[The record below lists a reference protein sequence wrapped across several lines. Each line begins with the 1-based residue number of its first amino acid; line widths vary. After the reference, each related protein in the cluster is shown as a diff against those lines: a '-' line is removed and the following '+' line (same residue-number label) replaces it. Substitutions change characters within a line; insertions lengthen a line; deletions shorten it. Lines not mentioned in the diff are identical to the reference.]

1 MIVVP
6 QVLAD
11 GLIQVCGDAGRRWIQ
26 SLPDRVEH
34 LCSEWGLQLEEQPP
48 CGDWN
53 LILFVR
59 RDREPCVLKVFGPE
73 PRTADEVKALTTWA
87 GRGAVL
93 PLNVDSDNQGVL
105 LERLDPTRSLTG
117 VELMSAAEMAGSL
130 IRQLTVPA
138 PPGLPLLVDIAQNH
152 VDTLRS
158 RQQAQGN
165 PLPARWIDLATQ
177 LARELTTDA
186 GTSLVHGDLHYGNVL
201 AGTRQPWLA
210 IDPKPGTGNP
220 ERSVPEL
227 MWDRI
232 DDAADA
238 AAVHGLF
245 AALVSCSD
253 LDPHRAWAWTVV
265 QTVNYWLWGL
275 NAGLTGDPVRCH
287 RLLDTLT

>member
-6 QVLAD
+6 QDLAD
-11 GLIQVCGDAGRRWIQ
+11 GLIHACGEAGRRWVR
-26 SLPDRVEH
+26 SLPALVEH
-34 LCSEWGLQLEEQPP
+34 LCSEWSLELEEQPAH
-48 CGDWN
+48 GDWN

-59 RDREPCVLKVFGPE
+59 RDREPCILKVFGPE
-73 PRTADEVKALTTWA
+73 PRAADEVPALTTWA

-93 PLNVDSDNQGVL
+93 PLDASPDNQAVL
-105 LERLDPTRSLTG
+105 LEQLDPTRSLTG
-117 VELMSAAEMAGSL
+117 VDLMSAAEIAASL

-138 PPGLPLLVDIAQNH
+138 PSGLPLLVDIAREH
-152 VDTLRS
+152 AETFSLRQ
-158 RQQAQGN
+158 RAQGD
-165 PLPARWIDLATQ
+165 PLPSRWIDLASQ
-177 LARELTTDA
+177 LAQELTTDA

-210 IDPKPGTGNP
+210 IDPKPVVGCP

-232 DDAADA
+232 DDASDA
-238 AAVHGLF
+238 AAVQMLF
-245 AALVSCSD
+245 AALVDGSD
-253 LDPHRAWAWTVV
+253 LDRQKAWAWTVV

-275 NAGLTGDPVRCH
+275 NAGLTEDPVRCH